1 MPFLHYKNGNSWING
16 VDIFYPV
23 GTIYTATNAT
33 SPAEMFGG
41 TWSPLTDGRF
51 LRPMGSYNSLG
62 GTTEHYH
69 YTGSGYYAPEDRF
82 DITSVDTL
90 GGLSRRVSTIGA
102 WTSVNADARLEHP
115 QGHPHTEDPT
125 YKASTLPVYRT
136 VYCWIRTA

>member
-1 MPFLHYKNGNSWING
+1 MPFLHYKSGNNWVNG

-23 GTIYTATNAT
+23 GAIYMATNAT

-69 YTGSGYYAPEDRF
+69 YTGSGYYAPENRF
-82 DITSVDTL
+82 DITSMDKL
-90 GGLSRRVSTIGA
+90 GGLVRRVTEIGA
-102 WTSVNADARLEHP
+102 WTSVKTEARTQSP
-115 QGHPHTEDPT
+115 QGIAHTEDPT